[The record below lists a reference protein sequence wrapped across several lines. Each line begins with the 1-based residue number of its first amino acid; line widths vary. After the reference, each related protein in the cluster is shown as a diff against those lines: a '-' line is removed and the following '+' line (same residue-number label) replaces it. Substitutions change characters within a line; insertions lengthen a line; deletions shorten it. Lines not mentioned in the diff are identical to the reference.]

1 MKLCVNIGII
11 SMSCSNF
18 DYSLNVEDFLIRI
31 DKFLAEMSVGT
42 RSEVK
47 KMIRAGR
54 ITVNDEE
61 VKRPEQKVDP
71 DSDIVSVD
79 GNLVIYS
86 QYEYFMLNK
95 PAGYVSATKDDEH
108 MTVLELISEKSRND
122 LFPVGRLDID
132 TEGLLLITNDGEL
145 SHKLLSPKSHVDKTY
160 FLLTKGRVTEDDV
173 DLLEKGIDIGDEKP
187 TLPANVSD
195 ISVVK
200 WDDIKSYHDNIL
212 SAKEFDE
219 KDHLGEFTTL
229 YLTIHE
235 GRYHQVKR
243 MMAKVGKPVLYLK
256 RVSMG
261 TLKLDGKLSVG
272 DYRKLTEKEVEE
284 LKLLCT
290 PSVEQ

>member
-1 MKLCVNIGII
+1 
-11 SMSCSNF
+11 MSCSNF

-132 TEGLLLITNDGEL
+132 TEGLLLITNDGEI

-219 KDHLGEFTTL
+219 KDRLGEFTTL

-261 TLKLDGKLSVG
+261 TLKLDEKLSVG
-272 DYRKLTEKEVEE
+272 DYRKLTEKEIEDI
-284 LKLLCT
+284 KKA
-290 PSVEQ
+290 

>member
-1 MKLCVNIGII
+1 
-11 SMSCSNF
+11 MSCSNF

-219 KDHLGEFTTL
+219 KDRLGEFTTL

-261 TLKLDGKLSVG
+261 TLKLDEKLSVG
-272 DYRKLTEKEVEE
+272 DYRKLTEKEIEDI
-284 LKLLCT
+284 KKA
-290 PSVEQ
+290 

>member
-1 MKLCVNIGII
+1 M
-11 SMSCSNF
+11 
-18 DYSLNVEDFLIRI
+18 IRI

-132 TEGLLLITNDGEL
+132 TEGLLLITNDGEI

-173 DLLEKGIDIGDEKP
+173 DFLEKGIDIGDEKP
-187 TLPANVSD
+187 TLPAKITD
-195 ISVVK
+195 LSVLG
-200 WDDIKSYHDNIL
+200 WDEIKEYHDRIY
-212 SAKEFDE
+212 SSKEFDTE
-219 KDHLGEFTTL
+219 DKTGEFTSL

-256 RVSMG
+256 RVTMG
-261 TLKLDGKLSVG
+261 TLKLDGKLPVG
-272 DYRKLTEKEVEE
+272 DYRKLTEKEVED

-290 PSVEQ
+290 PSV

>member
-1 MKLCVNIGII
+1 
-11 SMSCSNF
+11 MSCSNF

-54 ITVNDEE
+54 VTVNDEE

-71 DSDIVSVD
+71 DNDIVSVD

-219 KDHLGEFTTL
+219 KDRLGEFTTL

-261 TLKLDGKLSVG
+261 TLKLDEKLSVG
-272 DYRKLTEKEVEE
+272 DYRKLTEKEIEDI
-284 LKLLCT
+284 KKA
-290 PSVEQ
+290 

>member
-1 MKLCVNIGII
+1 
-11 SMSCSNF
+11 MSCSNF

-132 TEGLLLITNDGEL
+132 TEGLLLITNDGEI

-212 SAKEFDE
+212 SSKEFDTE
-219 KDHLGEFTTL
+219 DKTGEFSSL

-256 RVSMG
+256 RVTMG

-272 DYRKLTEKEVEE
+272 DYRKLTEKEVED
-284 LKLLCT
+284 LKKA
-290 PSVEQ
+290 

>member
-1 MKLCVNIGII
+1 
-11 SMSCSNF
+11 MSCSNF

-132 TEGLLLITNDGEL
+132 TEGLLLITNDGEI

-173 DLLEKGIDIGDEKP
+173 DLLEKGIDIGDEKS

-219 KDHLGEFTTL
+219 KDRLGEFTTL

-261 TLKLDGKLSVG
+261 TLKLDEKLSVG
-272 DYRKLTEKEVEE
+272 DYRKLTEKEIEDI
-284 LKLLCT
+284 KKA
-290 PSVEQ
+290 

>member
-1 MKLCVNIGII
+1 
-11 SMSCSNF
+11 MSCSNF

-54 ITVNDEE
+54 VTVNDEE

-219 KDHLGEFTTL
+219 KDRLGEFTTL

-261 TLKLDGKLSVG
+261 TLKLDEKLSVG
-272 DYRKLTEKEVEE
+272 DYRKLTEKEIEDI
-284 LKLLCT
+284 KKA
-290 PSVEQ
+290 

>member
-1 MKLCVNIGII
+1 MGVLLI
-11 SMSCSNF
+11 SEMENHPQKQVQERFREYISF
-18 DYSLNVEDFLIRI
+18 TMEVLLIRI

-54 ITVNDEE
+54 VTVNDEE

-132 TEGLLLITNDGEL
+132 TEGLLLITNDGEI

-219 KDHLGEFTTL
+219 KDRLGEFTTL

-261 TLKLDGKLSVG
+261 TLKLDEKLSVG
-272 DYRKLTEKEVEE
+272 DYRKLTEKEIEDI
-284 LKLLCT
+284 KKA
-290 PSVEQ
+290 